1 MSRSS
6 RKQVRIGLCPH
17 QLVVAQAS
25 GGWRPAAPQKRI
37 IAVEPKQD
45 SAGWHAAV
53 DALPAALAPGAAV
66 TVVLSNHFVRYA
78 LLPWNPSLT
87 RDDEWLAFARHRLA
101 LVHGNSHEEWVV
113 RCAET
118 SPRGPRLACAVDRA
132 LLAVLDERVSAG
144 GATLI
149 SVQPYLMAA
158 FNHIRLSIGN
168 GPAWAVVHEPGRLTL
183 ALIQDGAWAALR
195 SRRVDERW
203 RANLADILERES
215 AVLALDQSCTRVLV
229 YTQEPFETG
238 ADGVFSMSA
247 MPLAGAAGPD
257 GRRFAM
263 VAG

>member
-1 MSRSS
+1 VSRSS
-6 RKQVRIGLCPH
+6 RNQIRIGLCPE
-17 QLVVAQAS
+17 QLIVAQAS
-25 GGWRPAAPQKRI
+25 RGWRRTAPDQRI
-37 IAVEPKQD
+37 IAVEPKD
-45 SAGWHAAV
+45 DTAGWHAAV
-53 DALPAALAPGAAV
+53 DTLPAALVPGSAV

-101 LVHGNSHEEWVV
+101 LVHGNATEEWVV

-132 LLAVLDERVSAG
+132 LLAVLDETISAG

-158 FNHIRLSIGN
+158 FNHIRLAIGN
-168 GPAWAVVHEPGRLTL
+168 GPGWAVVHEPGRLTL
-183 ALIQDGAWAALR
+183 ALIQDGVWAALR
-195 SRRVDERW
+195 TRRVDERW
-203 RANLADILERES
+203 RMNLADILERES
-215 AVLALDQSCTRVLV
+215 SVLALDQSCTQVYV

-247 MPLAGAAGPD
+247 MPVASNAGPD